1 VQTSISER
9 IKDCR
14 FVAGIG
20 AVATVP
26 TGSGMVLIDRDQ
38 QAFPRPVSNPFAH
51 SRRRIR
57 RNGAELL
64 DDLTDC

>member
-1 VQTSISER
+1 VQTSIGER

-38 QAFPRPVSNPFAH
+38 QAFPRPVSNPFAQPRSSITPTTVSTYTATH
-51 SRRRIR
+51 LS
-57 RNGAELL
+57 
-64 DDLTDC
+64 